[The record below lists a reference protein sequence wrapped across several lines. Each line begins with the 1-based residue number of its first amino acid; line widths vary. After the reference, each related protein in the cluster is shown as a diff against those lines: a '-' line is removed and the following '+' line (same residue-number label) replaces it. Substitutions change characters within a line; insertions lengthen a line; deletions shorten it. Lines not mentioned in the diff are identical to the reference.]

1 MAGPL
6 SRNPGL
12 LISVRG
18 AGEGEGALRGGADA
32 IDVKEPRRGPLGRA
46 DDATVAAVVA
56 GVAGRRP
63 VSAALGELVEAGAAA
78 PAVPGLAFV
87 KWGLA
92 GAAATAWQRRLEQ
105 GGVA

>member
-1 MAGPL
+1 MAPPL

-12 LISVRG
+12 LVSVRD
-18 AGEGEGALRGGADA
+18 AAEAAAALRGGADV

-56 GVAGRRP
+56 AVAGRRP
-63 VSAALGELVEAGAAA
+63 VSAALGELADAGAAA

-92 GAAATAWQRRLEQ
+92 GAAAVDWGDRLERC
-105 GGVA
+105 A